1 MCPTSTQVVKE
12 LLIKMTRCSAT
23 TKFWLKCKRNCIE
36 GTDFCKQ
43 HNPLNILD
51 DTTCAICLEPIT
63 DPMKMNFCTHVFCKE
78 CISKNVIY
86 TNMKCPLCRECIS
99 PKNIHDC
106 ISHKMGKKAANKLTL
121 MMEIRVLPQRWFN
134 TFMWTD
140 TMHKR
145 FRAAFPPENPFT
157 EHDLEYMKYY
167 LN

>member
-1 MCPTSTQVVKE
+1 M
-12 LLIKMTRCSAT
+12 RCSAT
-23 TKFWLKCKRNCIE
+23 TKFWLKCKRNCVS

-86 TNMKCPLCRECIS
+86 TNMKCPLCREGIS

-106 ISHKMGKKAANKLTL
+106 ISHKMGIKAANKMTL
-121 MMEIRVLPQRWFN
+121 MMEIRVLPQRWFHCH
-134 TFMWTD
+134 TWTA

-145 FRAAFPPENPFT
+145 FRSAFPPEKPLS

-167 LN
+167 LKN